1 MDFTEALDMVAALG
15 PWITNTWTE
24 MRQPWRL
31 IQLGM
36 IVALALLAWGAARW
50 AHPQMDAW
58 MRDRTLTKRQARL
71 MILLRDRLM
80 GLTFSVMAWAL
91 VAVMQEVTW
100 PSRSYLIARVAGLV
114 TAVMVVAIASRM
126 LRPGPL
132 RRTARWVG
140 WIVASLALTGLWPR
154 ALEVLDSVAVDLGD
168 TRISMLLVL
177 KSAAIFGAL
186 LWAAHWL
193 SGMASRRLAGLDDIS
208 PSMRVLTEKAI
219 SLLLYGVVIVM
230 GLNAVG
236 FDLTSL
242 TILSGAVGLGIGF
255 GLQKVVSNLVSG
267 VILLLDKSIKPGD
280 VISLG
285 ETFGWISGLNA
296 RYVSVVTRD
305 GKEYLIPNEDLI
317 TGQVVNWSYT
327 DQMVRLDVHF
337 GVSYDS
343 DPHVVRRIA
352 RGACTA
358 VKRVAATP
366 APVCHITGFGD
377 SAIDLVLRFW
387 INDPSGGL
395 TNVRGDV
402 YLSLWDAFK
411 ANGISIPF
419 PHRDVL
425 IRHEGLPV
433 GADAAHPQPK

>member
-1 MDFTEALDMVAALG
+1 
-15 PWITNTWTE
+15 
-24 MRQPWRL
+24 
-31 IQLGM
+31 
-36 IVALALLAWGAARW
+36 
-50 AHPQMDAW
+50 MDAW
-58 MRDRTLTKRQARL
+58 LRDRTRTKRQARL
-71 MILLRDRLM
+71 MHLLRDRLR
-80 GLTFSVMAWAL
+80 GLSFSIMTWA
-91 VAVMQEVTW
+91 VVVVMQEATW
-100 PSRSYLIARVAGLV
+100 PSRSYLIARIAGLV
-114 TAVMVVAIASRM
+114 TAVTVISIASRM
-126 LRPGPL
+126 LRSGPL
-132 RRTARWVG
+132 RTVARWIG
-140 WIVASLALTGLWPR
+140 WIVASLALLGLWPR
-154 ALEVLDSVAVDLGD
+154 TLEVLDSAALDVGD
-168 TRISMLLVL
+168 TRISALLVL
-177 KSAAIFGAL
+177 KSAVIFAAL
-186 LWAAHWL
+186 LWSAHWL
-193 SGMASRRLAGLDDIS
+193 SGAASRRLSGLDDIS
-208 PSMRVLTEKAI
+208 PSMRVLTEKAV
-219 SLLLYGVVIVM
+219 SLLLYGIVIVT

-337 GVSYDS
+337 GVSYSS
-343 DPHVVRRIA
+343 DPHEVRRLA
-352 RGACTA
+352 REACAA
-358 VKRVAATP
+358 VKRVSPTP

-377 SAIDLVLRFW
+377 SSIDLVLRFW
-387 INDPSGGL
+387 ISDPSGGL

-425 IRHEGLPV
+425 IRHEDPP
-433 GADAAHPQPK
+433 ADQA